1 MLNMQR
7 RKAMK
12 TFALLGSGMA
22 LFPALEAQAK
32 MLEKDV
38 PRWDEEFDAIVVGSG
53 FAGSAAMV
61 SIMDNGLRNV
71 LMIDKMPY
79 LGGNSSISGGSFAI
93 SGTYIQKQDG
103 IDDNPE
109 LHIKD
114 TLKSGK
120 NLNDIELVR
129 IMAYEGL
136 DSFNWLTTNGVKWKW
151 VSQSG
156 GHSVSRSHSAGAGS
170 YIVRPLQKRIREM
183 GGKILMRVI
192 MDEIVYNEKG
202 HVIGMKVREK
212 YEFKFDRDF
221 DENENTTGNT
231 KYYRANAGIILAT
244 GGWGADKKFRQ
255 QMDAKLTPTTL
266 TTNHM
271 GATGYTIKKL
281 IQDDIETIDM
291 QYIQSMHVT
300 SADEGSFGFAYRF
313 ITRAYGYGM
322 MINPKT
328 GRRFVNEIVDRKN
341 GTDAILAM
349 NEGGTNHP
357 ILFMDSVGVKTVDIA
372 DLQRGMEAD
381 AIWQFETL
389 DEMIAKFNINKE
401 PFLDELKKYNEYV
414 KSGKDADFGRVFQKY
429 KGATITIEKPPFF
442 AARPGPKIHHCMG
455 GVKTT
460 PQCLVFHKGGYT
472 VPGLFACGEV
482 TGGRHGYNRLG
493 SNAVLDCILFGRKAG
508 KSIADRYKQI
518 VRS

>member
-7 RKAMK
+7 RKVMK
-12 TFALLGSGMA
+12 TFALLGSGMV
-22 LFPALEAQAK
+22 LFPAMDAQAK
-32 MLEKDV
+32 MLESDV
-38 PRWDEEFDAIVVGSG
+38 PKWDEEFDAIVVGSG
-53 FAGSAAMV
+53 FAGSASMV
-61 SIMDNGLRNV
+61 SMMDNGLRNV

-79 LGGNSSISGGSFAI
+79 IGGNSSISGGSFAI

-103 IDDNPE
+103 IEDSPE

-120 NLNDIELVR
+120 NLNDLELVR

-136 DSFNWLTTNGVKWKW
+136 DSFNWLTDNGVKWKW

-170 YIVRPLQKRIREM
+170 FIVRPLQKRIKEM
-183 GGKILMRVI
+183 GGKIRMRII
-192 MDEIVYNEKG
+192 MDELVYNAKG
-202 HVIGMKVREK
+202 HIIGLKVREK
-212 YEFKFDRDF
+212 YEFKFERLYNED
-221 DENENTTGNT
+221 ENTTGFV
-231 KYYRANAGIILAT
+231 KYYRANAGVVLAT
-244 GGWGADKKFRQ
+244 GGWGADTKFRQ
-255 QMDAKLTPTTL
+255 QMDEKLSPEMP

-281 IQDDIETIDM
+281 IKDDLELVDM

-322 MINPKT
+322 MVNPKT
-328 GRRFVNEIVDRKN
+328 GRRFVNEITDRKN
-341 GTDAILAM
+341 GSDAIMAM

-357 ILFMDSVGVKTVDIA
+357 ILFMDSTGVKTTDIA

-389 DEMIAKFNINKE
+389 DEMIKKFNINRE
-401 PFLDELKKYNEYV
+401 PFLEELKKYNEYV
-414 KSGKDADFGRVFQKY
+414 NADKDPDFGRKFQKY
-429 KGATITIEKPPFF
+429 KGKIITIEKPPFF

-455 GVKTT
+455 GLKTT
-460 PQCLVFHKGGYT
+460 PQCLVFHKGGYI

-493 SNAVLDCILFGRKAG
+493 SNAVLECVLFGRKAG
-508 KSIADRYKQI
+508 KSISKRYKEM